1 MPRFAFETER
11 AIGTSLLGLALAM
24 TGATLAE
31 EAPAAPGGRVW
42 FVDQKAANAD
52 NHGPGSQDH
61 PFRTIQAAAERA
73 EPGDRV
79 LVRAGTYR
87 ERVMPPRSGTEEAPI
102 VYEAMP
108 DERVEVKG
116 SEPWTSPWT
125 ADGENPRIVSS
136 PIDESWFAE
145 IPNPYRLAIRIAP
158 PGQAGDLARPLP
170 EEERNQPWPRTLGQI
185 FVRGEPLVQVESLP
199 LLRSMEGS
207 WIVSADGATLQVHLP
222 GDLPPERLL
231 PTLEWSVRNR
241 IFAPYRRGLRH
252 IHVRGFVFE
261 HCANQGPFPQG
272 GAVSPRTGSGWV
284 IENNTI
290 RFAKTVGLDVGSECW
305 AVANLPE
312 TAEEDRRLMIRTAHS
327 PAPSLIVRNNTI
339 SDNGLCGIA
348 GWQSSN
354 VRIYNNRIERNNRL
368 SFSKADARW
377 EEWGGIKLHHAYQT
391 VIAANIV
398 RFNEGAGIWLD
409 NGYNHA
415 HVTGNLVVGNR
426 LAGIMMELGAG
437 SVLIDHNIVAH
448 TRSDGG
454 FYDGIGIYAHDASGL
469 TVAHNLLLGN
479 AGAGVLQRTVSARAY
494 GGKPVGTSDNQIV
507 NNIFLNNEKGA
518 ISLPFENS
526 VATGNHCDH
535 NLFLGGGAFFR
546 LNKYSR
552 DTFAW
557 EDVWTKLR
565 EAELLAEDETPTGP
579 GVFRQLDLDAWRA
592 ATGWDRDSVAA
603 AAKGW
608 EILPYRMLLRL
619 DVPEALLALACPP
632 VPETTV
638 DFQGFPREGNGTPG
652 PFQNL
657 ASGKHELPLTP
668 YRYQEPPP
676 RREKTK

>member
-1 MPRFAFETER
+1 MPRFGFATER
-11 AIGTSLLGLALAM
+11 IIGTSLLGLALAM
-24 TGATLAE
+24 TGPAL
-31 EAPAAPGGRVW
+31 AAPDGRVW
-42 FVDQKAANAD
+42 VVDQKATNAD
-52 NHGPGSQDH
+52 DQGPGNQNH

-87 ERVMPPRSGTEEAPI
+87 ERVMPPRGGTEEAPI

-108 DERVEVKG
+108 GERVEVKG
-116 SEPWTSPWT
+116 SEPWTAPWT
-125 ADGENPRIVSS
+125 ADGEHPRIFAS

-158 PGQAGDLARPLP
+158 PGRAGDLARPLP
-170 EEERNQPWPRTLGQI
+170 EEEIDQPWPRTLGQI
-185 FVRGEPLVQVESLP
+185 FVRGEPLTQVESLS
-199 LLRSMEGS
+199 LLRGMEGA
-207 WIVSADGATLQVHLP
+207 WIVSADGATLRVHLP

-272 GAVSPRTGSGWV
+272 GAVSPRTGNGWI

-290 RFAKTVGLDVGSECW
+290 RFAKTLGLDVGSECW
-305 AVANLPE
+305 AVADLPE
-312 TAEEDRRLMIRTAHS
+312 TAEEDRRLMIRTAHN

-368 SFSKADARW
+368 SFSKADANW

-391 VIAANIV
+391 VIAGNIV

-409 NGYNHA
+409 NGYNLA
-415 HVTGNLVVGNR
+415 HVTGNLVLGNR
-426 LAGIMMELGAG
+426 LAGIKMELGAG

-454 FYDGIGIYAHDASGL
+454 IYDGIGIYSHDSSGL

-479 AGAGVLQRTVSARAY
+479 AGAGVLQRTVSARTY
-494 GGKPVGTSDNQIV
+494 GGKPVGTSHNQIV
-507 NNIFLNNEKGA
+507 NNIFFNNEKGA
-518 ISLPFENS
+518 ISLPYENPA
-526 VATGNHCDH
+526 ATGNRCDH

-546 LNKYSR
+546 LNRYSR

-557 EDVWTKLR
+557 EDVWAKLR
-565 EAELLAEDETPTGP
+565 EAELLAEDDAPASQ

-592 ATGWDRDSVAA
+592 ATGWDRDSTAVAVR
-603 AAKGW
+603 GW
-608 EILPYRMLLRL
+608 DVLPYRMLLRM
-619 DVPEALLALACPP
+619 DVPEALPELACPP
-632 VPETTV
+632 VPEV
-638 DFQGFPREGNGTPG
+638 ALDFQGIPREANGHPG

-657 ASGKHELPLTP
+657 SPGKHEFPLVP
-668 YRYQEPPP
+668 HRYPAPPP
-676 RREKTK
+676 RREKAE